1 MAQLKSSPPLFP
13 SDHLLARSFDHPDE
27 QVNSCT
33 ESSTMGRS
41 PLWEDSNT
49 FGEDKK
55 KELKELGQ
63 SVNESF
69 ARLSRVT
76 GGPTKAPFKVRINM
90 FV

>member
-1 MAQLKSSPPLFP
+1 
-13 SDHLLARSFDHPDE
+13 
-27 QVNSCT
+27 
-33 ESSTMGRS
+33 MGRS